1 MYVTGNLRQNA
12 RMLRLTCFEQFLDT
26 RQTLGNIISTCNAA
40 GMEGT
45 HGQLSTRFTDG
56 LCSDSADCLTYIN
69 VLASCQVAAIALAAN
84 AEFSLTGQY
93 TADLN
98 LFTQLADAFCHR
110 LGNIFIDMIENFTI
124 FIQNILSQV
133 TANDTVMQC
142 FNDGFLF
149 LAFGNCLNLNT
160 GNFVVADTHFLNS
173 TVSQNS
179 VDNVFGHGVAG
190 MCQHFACT
198 VNDISCYLFIVEVMH
213 HSFLQHI
220 MCKGVADVDADSFN
234 ILTIHIFIRVE
245 VNLFNLSIIEFS
257 EKLFSDVGICFCN
270 QVAFCVK
277 YTGGQGAAHNLFAD
291 FVLACTKNSLA
302 QTATFL
308 NQVHTYNIAII
319 LTYNYVLSNV
329 NQTTSQVT
337 GVSST

>member
-1 MYVTGNLRQNA
+1 
-12 RMLRLTCFEQFLDT
+12 
-26 RQTLGNIISTCNAA
+26 
-40 GMEGT
+40 
-45 HGQLSTRFTDG
+45 
-56 LCSDSADCLTYIN
+56 
-69 VLASCQVAAIALAAN
+69 
-84 AEFSLTGQY
+84 
-93 TADLN
+93 
-98 LFTQLADAFCHR
+98 
-110 LGNIFIDMIENFTI
+110 MIKNFTI

-133 TANDTVMQC
+133 TADDTVMQG

-149 LAFGNCLNLNT
+149 LAFGNCLNLNA
-160 GNFVVADTHFLNS
+160 GNFVIADTHFLNS

-179 VDNVFGHGVAG
+179 VDNVFGHSVTG

-198 VNDISCYLFIVEVMH
+198 VNNISCHLFIVEVMH

-220 MCKGVADVDADSFN
+220 MCKGVANVDADSFN

-277 YTGGQGAAHNLFAD
+277 YAGSQSAAHNLFAN

-308 NQVHTYNIAII
+308 NQVHTYNIAIV
-319 LTYNYVLSNV
+319 LTYDYVLCNV
-329 NQTTSQVT
+329 NQTTSQIT
-337 GVSST
+337 GVSSTQCGIGQAFTSTMRRNEVFQNGQAFTEVGFDRTVNDTTGRIGHQTTHTCQLTNLLFVTAGTGVSHHGNRIELVHGGFHQLVGNLIGCFVPQIDYLTITFVITH